1 MQSYRM
7 KAEDIFGKKRLLLAS
22 GSPRRRELTEQLG
35 MEVVR
40 AHLKDVEETYPDTLS
55 AAEVAP
61 YLSRLKAEAYMGEI
75 APDEVLLTADT
86 VVVDGDRILGKPRD
100 EGDAHAMLREL
111 SGHTHQVITGVTLA
125 SDKGMQTFSEVTEVE
140 FAELTDDEISYYVE
154 KYRPLDKAGAY
165 GIQEWIGYIGIKG
178 IKGDYYN
185 VMGLPLRRV
194 YEHLLKM

>member
-1 MQSYRM
+1 M

-100 EGDAHAMLREL
+100 EAEAHAMLREL

>member
-1 MQSYRM
+1 M

-40 AHLKDVEETYPDTLS
+40 AHQKDVEETYPDTLS

-100 EGDAHAMLREL
+100 EGEAHAMLREL

>member
-1 MQSYRM
+1 M

-100 EGDAHAMLREL
+100 EGEAHAMLREL

-165 GIQEWIGYIGIKG
+165 GFQEWIGYIGIKG

>member
-1 MQSYRM
+1 M

-40 AHLKDVEETYPDTLS
+40 AHMKDVEETYPDTLS
-55 AAEVAP
+55 AAEVEP

-100 EGDAHAMLREL
+100 EGEAHAMLREL

>member
-1 MQSYRM
+1 
-7 KAEDIFGKKRLLLAS
+7 
-22 GSPRRRELTEQLG
+22 
-35 MEVVR
+35 
-40 AHLKDVEETYPDTLS
+40 
-55 AAEVAP
+55 
-61 YLSRLKAEAYMGEI
+61 MGEI

-165 GIQEWIGYIGIKG
+165 GIQGHGALLIEGIC
-178 IKGDYYN
+178 GDYYS
-185 VMGLPLRRV
+185 VMGLPVAPLGVMLRKLNAAR
-194 YEHLLKM
+194 

>member
-86 VVVDGDRILGKPRD
+86 VVVDGDMILGKPRD
-100 EGDAHAMLREL
+100 EGEAHAMLREL

-125 SDKGMQTFSEVTEVE
+125 SDKVMQTFSEVTEVE
-140 FAELTDDEISYYVE
+140 FAELTDDEIS
-154 KYRPLDKAGAY
+154 
-165 GIQEWIGYIGIKG
+165 
-178 IKGDYYN
+178 
-185 VMGLPLRRV
+185 
-194 YEHLLKM
+194 